1 MLKMI
6 VVHLKN
12 RWHMNSLLC
21 SGKSK
26 KLRSNKNYFVKV
38 FYIDLFVKIWFDGN
52 LLTTLFGQNFR
63 ENDVFTKEITE

>member
-1 MLKMI
+1 MAHEQLVVYI
-6 VVHLKN
+6 VEKA
-12 RWHMNSLLC
+12 
-21 SGKSK
+21 
-26 KLRSNKNYFVKV
+26 KNYFVKV